1 MRNVGKF
8 MIAVAVG
15 VSLTACANSEQAST
29 QGPGD
34 ATVSAKARPT
44 SSSAAPTTT
53 VAPSATQPQGGGGQE
68 CSVDD
73 VLVEGA
79 AGSKP
84 KITIPPA
91 CGAPKGL
98 QSKDLIEGTGPDVK
112 AGVTLDTHYVLVAWS
127 DKQQK
132 DSSWDRGEPYP
143 LENVG
148 KAQVIDGWNEGLLGM
163 KQGGRRLLIVP
174 PEKGYGAQGNS
185 GIVPNETLVFVID
198 AVKVS

>member
-15 VSLTACANSEQAST
+15 ISLTACANSEQASSRP
-29 QGPGD
+29 PGD
-34 ATVSAKARPT
+34 PAASAKPRPT

-53 VAPSATQPQGGGGQE
+53 ASAAVSTQTGGQE

-73 VLVEGA
+73 ILVEGA
-79 AGSKP
+79 PGSKP

-91 CGAPKGL
+91 CAAPKTL
-98 QSKDLIEGTGPDVK
+98 QSKDLVEGTGAAVT
-112 AGVTLDTHYVLVAWS
+112 AGVTMDTHYLLVTWS
-127 DKQQK
+127 NRQEK

-163 KQGGRRLLIVP
+163 KQGGRRLLVVP
-174 PEKGYGAQGNS
+174 PDKGYGEGGN
-185 GIVPNETLVFVID
+185 GIAPNETLVFVID
-198 AVKVS
+198 AVKVT

>member
-29 QGPGD
+29 QPPGD

-44 SSSAAPTTT
+44 SSSAAAPTT
-53 VAPSATQPQGGGGQE
+53 VAPSATKQQGGGAE

-91 CGAPKGL
+91 CGAPTGL
-98 QSKDLIEGTGPDVK
+98 QSKDLIEGTGPEVK
-112 AGVTLDTHYVLVAWS
+112 PGVTMDTHYVLVTWS
-127 DKQQK
+127 DRQEK
-132 DSSWDRGEPYP
+132 DSSWDSGQPFP

-148 KAQVIDGWNEGLLGM
+148 QAQVIAGWNEGLTGM
-163 KQGGRRLLIVP
+163 KQGGRRLLVVP
-174 PEKGYGAQGNS
+174 PDKGYGARGNTS
-185 GIVPNETLVFVID
+185 IAPNETLVFVID

>member
-15 VSLTACANSEQAST
+15 ISLTACANSEQASS
-29 QGPGD
+29 QPPGD
-34 ATVSAKARPT
+34 PTVGAKAKPT
-44 SSSAAPTTT
+44 ASSAAPTT
-53 VAPSATQPQGGGGQE
+53 VAPSTATQSGGQE

-73 VLVEGA
+73 ILVEGA
-79 AGSKP
+79 PGSKP

-91 CGAPKGL
+91 CAAPKTL
-98 QSKDLIEGTGPDVK
+98 QSKDLVEGTGAAVT
-112 AGVTLDTHYVLVAWS
+112 AGVTMDTHYLLVTWS
-127 DKQQK
+127 NRQEK

-163 KQGGRRLLIVP
+163 KQGGRRLLVVP
-174 PEKGYGAQGNS
+174 PDKGYGEGGN
-185 GIVPNETLVFVID
+185 GIAPNETLVFVID
-198 AVKVS
+198 AVKVT